1 MKRILVFCLG
11 KMKGIYESSLTNI
24 EKEALKTIKDF
35 VYKNF
40 MGSEIFIYGS
50 KIHGEFTQESD
61 LDLLIIIPDLN
72 WKMKKKIINKIT
84 EVNWKFNTN
93 ISPVVVSKEEW
104 IKYPLIPLFQEV
116 REKGLII

>member
-1 MKRILVFCLG
+1 MKKL
-11 KMKGIYESSLTNI
+11 I
-24 EKEALKTIKDF
+24 EVSFTYKEEKALKEIKEF
-35 VYKNF
+35 LSQNF
-40 MGSEIFIYGS
+40 NGGEIFIYGS
-50 KIHGEFTQESD
+50 KIYGEHTQESD

-84 EVNWKFNTN
+84 EINWKLDTN

-104 IKYPLIPLFQEV
+104 TKYPLIPLFQEV